1 MDVLRTEFPKT
12 DRAFP
17 LGDPA
22 SRAGPRPRSLPPD
35 SEAAL
40 PATQAPD
47 RTSEPVRRRA
57 LTFPKTAPNTARAV
71 TPGLGGRPSHARRQ
85 DYSLPVRKNPPRLE
99 RPPEVPR
106 CLQTCHAP
114 FVPRGMSISWPTV
127 GVRRRRPTFSPDPP
141 VRPPPRAKASA
152 AFARSGRPP
161 SNLSWQD
168 LKKTQHAVK
177 ALARDVRREE
187 RARRNPAPCPR
198 TTAIIAPCAHEVS
211 RASTRAFEPRPRLNH
226 SRPAPNR
233 DDGTRP
239 DWASVRGRPRVVADV
254 ARKRPFPV

>member
-141 VRPPPRAKASA
+141 CVRLRA
-152 AFARSGRPP
+152 
-161 SNLSWQD
+161 Q
-168 LKKTQHAVK
+168 
-177 ALARDVRREE
+177 
-187 RARRNPAPCPR
+187 
-198 TTAIIAPCAHEVS
+198 
-211 RASTRAFEPRPRLNH
+211 RPRLLSRAADDLRQIYHGKISKKHNMPSRH
-226 SRPAPNR
+226 SHETF
-233 DDGTRP
+233 DGK
-239 DWASVRGRPRVVADV
+239 SVRVGIRRR
-254 ARKRPFPV
+254 ARGQLR

>member
-1 MDVLRTEFPKT
+1 MGFQSRKSDSQNSLVVNERGRMDVLRTEFPKT

-99 RPPEVPR
+99 RPPR
-106 CLQTCHAP
+106 S
-114 FVPRGMSISWPTV
+114 RGAS
-127 GVRRRRPTFSPDPP
+127 RRATLRSCRGACPSLGRRW
-141 VRPPPRAKASA
+141 
-152 AFARSGRPP
+152 G
-161 SNLSWQD
+161 
-168 LKKTQHAVK
+168 
-177 ALARDVRREE
+177 
-187 RARRNPAPCPR
+187 
-198 TTAIIAPCAHEVS
+198 
-211 RASTRAFEPRPRLNH
+211 
-226 SRPAPNR
+226 
-233 DDGTRP
+233 
-239 DWASVRGRPRVVADV
+239 
-254 ARKRPFPV
+254 